1 MEYETG
7 DHLGVLPRNNID
19 LIRRVMA
26 RFGLDAGTY
35 VTINPTGRGTYT
47 HLPLGEP
54 APLLGILGACVERGR
69 RQSQRSCRACP
80 VCQRS

>member
-54 APLLGILGACVERGR
+54 APLLGILGACVE
-69 RQSQRSCRACP
+69 SQRSCRACP